1 MSLHEIELKLR
12 VEERD
17 APALRRR
24 ASELAGGAR
33 GRTRKLLSIYFDTPD
48 FALRKASMAL
58 RLRREG
64 RHWVQTVKTRK
75 AFSGGLS
82 QAVELETR
90 APGGRMNVELIGDDH
105 VRAEIQRLCA
115 GSDLQKAVETA
126 ITRTTFAVELPGG
139 RAEIAIDVGEIRAG
153 GRTARLA
160 EVELELVEGAPD
172 VLYAAAGQLFEGR
185 EIRFSR
191 LSKGER
197 GFTLA
202 SEGTIEPPLE
212 PRQARNVTLGAS
224 CSAQEAMRDLLR
236 ECFAQVTINID
247 VTEESTDPEGRHQLR
262 VGLRRLRSLLKAF
275 GPLGQQPDAVAVGEE
290 ARWLAAEV
298 GHVRNLDVLLDEI
311 VPRERA
317 TCPDEQSLEALAGAL
332 AIHAEASLTS
342 LAGTLRGPRAQAFKL
357 ALARLATTQGWM
369 DAADTAEF
377 PAAARDL
384 ADAALAKSWKRVRKR
399 GRKFGSLDVEQRHQL
414 RKALKGLRYTAEFF
428 RSFYPKKDVAAF
440 LEKTKRVLEVFGH
453 LNDAAM
459 AGEMLE
465 ASGIA
470 ARPEPLMQRGVGWLL
485 GAGQTRAEID
495 WRDAGRA
502 WRDLKHA
509 LPFWE

>member
-17 APALRRR
+17 VPALRKR
-24 ASELAGGAR
+24 ASALAGGAR

-48 FALRKASMAL
+48 FALRKVGMAL

-75 AFSGGLS
+75 KFHGGLS
-82 QAVELETR
+82 LAVELETN
-90 APGGRMNVELIGDDH
+90 APGGRMNVELIGDDQ
-105 VRAEIQRLCA
+105 VRGEIQRLAA
-115 GSDLQKAVETA
+115 GNDLQRAVETA
-126 ITRTTFAVELPGG
+126 IRRTTFEVEMEGG
-139 RAEIAIDVGEIRAG
+139 RAEIAVDVGEIRAG
-153 GRTARLA
+153 GQVGKLA
-160 EVELELVEGAPD
+160 ELELELLDGTPD
-172 VLYAAAGQLFEGR
+172 VLFAAASRLFEGR

-202 SEGTIEPPLE
+202 TEGMIEPPLT
-212 PRQARNVTLGAS
+212 PRHARGVTLGAS
-224 CSAQEAMRDLLR
+224 STAQEAMLELLR
-236 ECFAQVTINID
+236 ECFEQVTTNIE
-247 VTEESTDPEGRHQLR
+247 VTEGSADPEGRHQLR

-275 GPLGQQPDAVAVGEE
+275 GPLGRQQDAIAVAEE

-298 GHVRNLDVLLDEI
+298 GHVRNLDVLVGDI
-311 VPRERA
+311 VPREHA
-317 TCPDEQSLEALAGAL
+317 ACPDEQSLELLADALSIL
-332 AIHAEASLTS
+332 AETGRAE
-342 LAGTLRGPRAQAFKL
+342 LAETLRGPRTQAFKL

-369 DAADTAEF
+369 GQADATAF

-384 ADAALAKSWKRVRKR
+384 ADAALKESWKRVRKR
-399 GRKFGSLDVEQRHQL
+399 GRKFRSLDAEQRHEL

-428 RSFYPKKDVAAF
+428 RSFYSKKDVAAF
-440 LEKTKRVLEVFGH
+440 LEKTRQVLEVFGH
-453 LNDAAM
+453 LNDATM

-465 ASGIA
+465 ATGIA
-470 ARPEPLMQRGVGWLL
+470 ARPEPLLQRGVGWLL
-485 GAGQTRAEID
+485 GAGQARAEAD
-495 WRDAGRA
+495 WRDGGRA

-509 LPFWE
+509 SPFWG